1 MGLARRFGV
10 VALIF
15 GAAVPAFAQSCP
27 SIDARSRL
35 VLERPDA
42 STELSVRQPLVVAET
57 KFRNG
62 SSVKVTYYQGLVELD
77 RAQRDRVFVF
87 KPKSPLDT
95 FFPIKP
101 NAVLRFEAEHGEE
114 GQQLRKATV
123 ELAVVGARKFS
134 IGNCTSTVWLIERRV
149 PGSGSEM
156 RVTETYYYSDEFKS
170 ILAREYPENGGR
182 RDIISYT
189 RMSQQSGD

>member
-1 MGLARRFGV
+1 MSLVRFG
-10 VALIF
+10 LIGLLL
-15 GAAVPAFAQSCP
+15 GAVTPVLAQDCP
-27 SIDARSRL
+27 RMNGRSRL
-35 VLERPDA
+35 ALERPDA
-42 STELSVRQPLVVAET
+42 STEVSLRQPLVVAET

-62 SSVKVTYYQGLVELD
+62 SSVKATYYQGLVELD
-77 RAQRDRVFVF
+77 RVQRDRVFVF

-134 IGNCTSTVWLIERRV
+134 IGNCTNTVWLIERRV

-189 RMSQQSGD
+189 RMSQQPGD